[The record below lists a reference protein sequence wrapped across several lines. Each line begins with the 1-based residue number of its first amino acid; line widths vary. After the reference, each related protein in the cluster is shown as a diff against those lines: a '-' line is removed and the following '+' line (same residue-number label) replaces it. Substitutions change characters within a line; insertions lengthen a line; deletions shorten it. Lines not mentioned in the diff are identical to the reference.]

1 MLNATIADSR
11 LATECDRR
19 GTEYKKENGCSM
31 EELVQRL
38 WPAGWSTAAGER
50 RSWTGLCGGCERVK
64 TRNAGYKD
72 YGFDDIFMMTRQEKR
87 TFMLLEIV

>member
-1 MLNATIADSR
+1 MLNVTIADSR

-19 GTEYKKENGCSM
+19 DTEYKKENGCSM

-50 RSWTGLCGGCERVK
+50 RDVYKRQHLYRRNYTGRSYHL
-64 TRNAGYKD
+64 
-72 YGFDDIFMMTRQEKR
+72 
-87 TFMLLEIV
+87 